1 MAHWSERSEGGGKFA
16 IWLLV
21 TISLRL
27 GRMTARA
34 LLYPI
39 TLYFFFRRTVERRQ
53 SREFLTR
60 ALGRPATAWD
70 IMRHIHAYAA
80 TTLDRV
86 FMLAQTTRRF
96 DIRVQGLAQLDA
108 QIALGRGVL
117 LLGAHIGSFEILR
130 VLATERP
137 DIKTRILMDRQ
148 QTPALTELLLALN
161 PKVDASIIDVGAQD
175 TNVALAIHEA
185 AKEGALI
192 GMLADRSRPR
202 EATTAVTFFDR
213 PAEFPTAPYL
223 IASLLDLPVTLIF
236 GLYRGRDRYDLY
248 FETFAEHIAIPR
260 RERAALL
267 NEWAAKF
274 AARLE
279 HYTRLDPY
287 NWFNF
292 YDFWHRPDDVAA
304 AADRNAAI
312 HAVSSRSTA

>member
-21 TISLRL
+21 SISLRL
-27 GRMTARA
+27 GRAPARW

-39 TLYFFFRRTVERRQ
+39 TLYFFFRRSVERRQ

-60 ALGRPATAWD
+60 ALGRAATAWD
-70 IMRHIHAYAA
+70 VMRHIHAYAS

-86 FMLAQTTRRF
+86 FMLAQTTKRF
-96 DIRVQGLAQLDA
+96 DIRVQGLAGLDA

-161 PKVDASIIDVGAQD
+161 EKVSASIIDVGAED
-175 TNVALAIHEA
+175 TNVMLAINEA
-185 AKEGALI
+185 ASEGALI
-192 GMLADRSRPR
+192 GLLADRSRAR
-202 EATTAVTFFDR
+202 EATTTVTFFDR
-213 PAEFPTAPYL
+213 PAEFPVAPYL

-236 GLYRGRDRYDLY
+236 GLYRGGDRYDLY
-248 FETFAEHIAIPR
+248 FETLADHLAIPR

-304 AADRNAAI
+304 ADGNPAI
-312 HAVSSRSTA
+312 HAASSRSVA